1 MQIPRQSDNSKQP
14 EPNAVT
20 PTSLV
25 RGAAGPRTRQ
35 GKERTKYN
43 ALKQGIF
50 SKLGVLEGES
60 RAEFDA
66 LWNGL
71 RDDFRPEGTFEEI
84 WVEKLATLL
93 WRERRLIIADGRL
106 DIRSKTGFL
115 EIDGLMLTPPLELDL
130 LIRYDTTLS
139 RNIDRILNQL
149 ERHQRM
155 RRGEPVAPPINVSVS
170 SS

>member
-1 MQIPRQSDNSKQP
+1 MQRPRESDNAEQP
-14 EPNAVT
+14 EPNAVAQ
-20 PTSLV
+20 TSLV
-25 RGAAGPRTRQ
+25 RGATGPRTPQ
-35 GKERTKYN
+35 GRDRTKYN

-50 SKLGVLEGES
+50 AKVVVLEGES

-71 RDDFRPEGTFEEI
+71 RDDLRPEGTFEEI

-93 WRERRLIIADGRL
+93 WRERRLIIADGTL

-115 EIDGLMLTPPLELDL
+115 VVDGLTCTPPLELDL

-139 RNIDRILNQL
+139 RNIDRTLNQL

-155 RRGEPVAPPINVSVS
+155 RRGEPVAPPINVNVS